1 MSVFEPDIINGSI
14 GSSAVGD
21 QVLAE
26 RRLMVAILAD
36 ALDCYRKYM
45 MTSNVRRRK
54 LFRDADR
61 WIHSEEYWVFS
72 FRNICEVLG
81 LDPQALREQARRWR
95 RRQITSMIEPVPLQA
110 SGSTFSLS

>member
-1 MSVFEPDIINGSI
+1 MSVFEPEIVNTSINPM
-14 GSSAVGD
+14 AGD

-36 ALDCYRKYM
+36 ALDCYQKHM

-95 RRQITSMIEPVPLQA
+95 RQELTRLVQRHPFPATA
-110 SGSTFSLS
+110 